1 MKKNI
6 LIIGGSGFI
15 GSKLVEFYL
24 KKNFKVFS
32 ISKNKRN
39 KNFVSNH
46 KCFYFDIA
54 NKKKCKAFFEKY
66 NFDYII
72 NLVGYVDHSSFFKE
86 NNKIIDTHFLGTI
99 NSVYY
104 LKKKYLKKYL
114 YVGSSDEYGLVNS
127 PQRESQR
134 EMPISTYS
142 FSKTASM
149 HFLQMIS
156 KSENFPSSMVRIFL
170 TYGPNQKL
178 NRFIP
183 QIINGCLG
191 DEKFE
196 TSSGKQIRDFCF
208 IEDVVSAINMVLM
221 SKRSK
226 GKIYNIGSGEPIKVK
241 NVVKMIKSII
251 GKGKPIYGTFKLRK
265 NENLN
270 LYPDISKIKR
280 EIGWK
285 PKFNL
290 YKGLLKTINY
300 HKKNR

>member
-104 LKKKYLKKYL
+104 LKK
-114 YVGSSDEYGLVNS
+114 
-127 PQRESQR
+127 
-134 EMPISTYS
+134 IS
-142 FSKTASM
+142 
-149 HFLQMIS
+149 
-156 KSENFPSSMVRIFL
+156 
-170 TYGPNQKL
+170 
-178 NRFIP
+178 
-183 QIINGCLG
+183 
-191 DEKFE
+191 
-196 TSSGKQIRDFCF
+196 
-208 IEDVVSAINMVLM
+208 
-221 SKRSK
+221 
-226 GKIYNIGSGEPIKVK
+226 
-241 NVVKMIKSII
+241 
-251 GKGKPIYGTFKLRK
+251 
-265 NENLN
+265 
-270 LYPDISKIKR
+270 
-280 EIGWK
+280 
-285 PKFNL
+285 
-290 YKGLLKTINY
+290 
-300 HKKNR
+300 